1 MVKRRAVLQA
11 GVGLVAAAALGR
23 PRAATGQGDP
33 VWDRIMREKK
43 LRVHAVQFPP
53 QTHRDQE
60 GGEWKGFDAD
70 YYREICKRLGVE
82 LEVVWTTTAA
92 MIPTLTS
99 GRSDMGVALYRTPE
113 REKVVDF
120 TAPYKWV
127 GDHVIVHADDKQIT
141 SLETLKG
148 KVIGAP
154 RGTAEELAA
163 RQIQEAGFAK
173 EVRVHDSVDA
183 MFRDLNAKRVDAIV
197 YQTIYFQWVL
207 HPEPR
212 MQGAARLRGRAEVLR
227 PHRAEPVAVPGPQG
241 GGPAHRGGEQ
251 DHRGDAR
258 ERRDG
263 ADLRTVRHHR
273 AVRLDAAPV
282 GGGDGE

>member
-1 MVKRRAVLQA
+1 MIHRRAILRT
-11 GVGLVAAAALGR
+11 GVGLIATALTAR
-23 PRAATGQGDP
+23 PRPATGQADP

-70 YYREICKRLGVE
+70 VFRYFARQLGVE

-99 GRSDMGVALYRTPE
+99 NRSDMGVALYRTPE

-120 TAPYKWV
+120 TIPYKWV
-127 GDHVIVHADDKQIT
+127 GDHIIVHADDKQTT
-141 SLETLKG
+141 SLEKLKG

-163 RQIQEAGFAK
+163 RKIQEAGYAR

-207 HPEPR
+207 TQNPDLKGRLAFEVDPQFFGRTERSPSQFPVYKGATRLIEAVNKIILTMRENGELARIFGSYGITEPSVWTPPR
-212 MQGAARLRGRAEVLR
+212 
-227 PHRAEPVAVPGPQG
+227 
-241 GGPAHRGGEQ
+241 
-251 DHRGDAR
+251 
-258 ERRDG
+258 
-263 ADLRTVRHHR
+263 
-273 AVRLDAAPV
+273 
-282 GGGDGE
+282 